1 MGRTEMTI
9 RVSLV
14 ERHEELWPAMQS
26 FSIDHFFCLYLCSR
40 LWNTC
45 LQRSRKKSQR
55 LIRWLP
61 DDSLL
66 YVSFGQI
73 GPPEINLYR
82 PDDREASIFAHL
94 SNGNNPLS
102 YTALNGDNAILVPSV
117 GTGGVRDPY
126 LVSRPDNSKHWIIA
140 TDLDIDSTNWD
151 AATRRGSRGIIVW
164 ESTDLV
170 NWTGERL
177 VQVMPSTAGMVW
189 APEAIWDYEQQQF
202 LVVWSS
208 RLYSSLDTQ
217 HTGSATTL
225 DQIFYAYT
233 TDFQTFTTAQP
244 YIAVSGTPVIDLTFL
259 PMDTTGQSYAR
270 FIKNETTLTVWE
282 ERSTAGLFGTWK
294 RVGSQNYITNV
305 VSEGPLVFWD
315 NQVETE
321 LIFSSTNMSLPS

>member
-1 MGRTEMTI
+1 MRNSGQ
-9 RVSLV
+9 
-14 ERHEELWPAMQS
+14 PCNP
-26 FSIDHFFCLYLCSR
+26 FSIDHFFLLVFCAVGFGTPVSNDLEKRANAVRVYALGRVSFYLP
-40 LWNTC
+40 NPV
-45 LQRSRKKSQR
+45 
-55 LIRWLP
+55 IRWLP

-217 HTGSATTL
+217 VCLH
-225 DQIFYAYT
+225 
-233 TDFQTFTTAQP
+233 
-244 YIAVSGTPVIDLTFL
+244 
-259 PMDTTGQSYAR
+259 
-270 FIKNETTLTVWE
+270 
-282 ERSTAGLFGTWK
+282 
-294 RVGSQNYITNV
+294 
-305 VSEGPLVFWD
+305 
-315 NQVETE
+315 
-321 LIFSSTNMSLPS
+321 